1 MKAFLKRTGEKM
13 QDHKRRVQEDAR
25 FSLHDAKVIDM
36 DFEDDKKTLVFKTQ
50 NGFVDIEKNKVV
62 QGEVGI
68 EGTSLEDSY
77 VYIMEYKNVLTG
89 NIGSFIGEKMN
100 LLTFISAFHTK
111 FLSFDIMSE
120 YDSYKTYVLSGFLS
134 RGEDDLEARI
144 EIFYWGDFVYRVL
157 EDE

>member
-1 MKAFLKRTGEKM
+1 M
-13 QDHKRRVQEDAR
+13 QDHKRRIHEDAR

-62 QGEVGI
+62 QGEVRI

-111 FLSFDIMSE
+111 FLSFDVISE

-134 RGEDDLEARI
+134 RGKDDLEARI